1 MRRMER
7 NGKYVLVLNCV
18 HFGYLVE
25 FSNEPLIICI
35 RVDIAD
41 KEPFA
46 ISAIQ
51 LDSVFNS
58 KLITLSRSLI
68 LEQNGRFLRQHLYTQ
83 TDFTE
88 FYNLIYEY
96 KNDCLVAGVTYNKT
110 YYEDRDL
117 VPSEDLMFKL
127 TLIPITTVGQSISN

>member
-1 MRRMER
+1 MSKGLHGLGCTRSKIAVPMGIVGPDAQRLLNHLVEILLMRRMER

-46 ISAIQ
+46 ISAI
-51 LDSVFNS
+51 
-58 KLITLSRSLI
+58 
-68 LEQNGRFLRQHLYTQ
+68 
-83 TDFTE
+83 
-88 FYNLIYEY
+88 
-96 KNDCLVAGVTYNKT
+96 
-110 YYEDRDL
+110 
-117 VPSEDLMFKL
+117 
-127 TLIPITTVGQSISN
+127 